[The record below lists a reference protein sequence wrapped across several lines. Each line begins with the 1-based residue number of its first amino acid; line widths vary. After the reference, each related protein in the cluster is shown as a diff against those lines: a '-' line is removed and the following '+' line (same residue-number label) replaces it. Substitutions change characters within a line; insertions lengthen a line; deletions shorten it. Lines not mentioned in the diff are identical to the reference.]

1 MDTPPNYLIALISR
15 VMKSDGYISND
26 LSTQEIDA
34 IRQTQ
39 ATLSIE
45 QLSLDKDGI
54 SSIEKLVK
62 GEVTREQFQKRLGE
76 KFRINE

>member
-1 MDTPPNYLIALISR
+1 MDTPPNNLIALISR

-26 LSTQEIDA
+26 LSTHEIDA